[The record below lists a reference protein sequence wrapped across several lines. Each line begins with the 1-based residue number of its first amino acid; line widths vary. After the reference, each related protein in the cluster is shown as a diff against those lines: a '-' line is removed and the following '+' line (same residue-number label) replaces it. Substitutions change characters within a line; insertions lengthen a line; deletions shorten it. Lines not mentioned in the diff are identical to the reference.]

1 MKLSEKLLLIASW
14 LEHEDNAILIDAE
27 NDDMCLKIV
36 ASALTEAADAI
47 RAGAEDVKLVEPEIV
62 SPQALE
68 EMAAVASAFDESGDE
83 LLQKQASVL
92 DEILLT
98 LGAPKGALEVSKKL
112 EDNRIVELK
121 KKYQG
126 IKKEHD
132 EMNKISDAEEAI
144 KKSPVYKEYR
154 ILEAPLNTR
163 YCPDHPGAMIARV
176 GEHQWQCMM
185 DHKLYDFESGYT
197 TLNGNKVPGGGVD
210 KQTPVHQDQ
219 GQMMFDTRQD
229 KLNTISN

>member
-1 MKLSEKLLLIASW
+1 MKLSEKLLIIASW
-14 LEHEDNAILIDAE
+14 LEHEDNAVLVDAE
-27 NDDMCLKIV
+27 NDDMCLNIV

-47 RAGAEDVKLVEPEIV
+47 RACVEDVKLIEPDVMSAE
-62 SPQALE
+62 ALS
-68 EMAAVASAFDESGDE
+68 EMAAVATAFDESGDE

-98 LGAPKGALEVSKKL
+98 LGAQKGALEVSKKL
-112 EDNRIVELK
+112 EENRIVELK

-126 IKKEHD
+126 IKEQHD
-132 EMNKISDAEEAI
+132 EMNKISDSVKAI
-144 KKSPVYKEYR
+144 EKAPIYKEYR
-154 ILEAPLNTR
+154 ILESPLNTR